1 MAVIFKNP
9 VYLWFLVSIILL
21 IFVHLAT
28 LKLYKK
34 KALKF
39 ANFEAISRV
48 VGRQLL
54 TSNFPVLLMRIL
66 ILIFV
71 ILALAGTTVTYIGQS
86 NDFDFVIAIDTSSS
100 MNADDFTPSRLE
112 AAKEKAINFIDSL
125 SSKTRVGIISF
136 SGVSLINLEIT
147 DELLKVKQSIAEL
160 TISRIGG
167 TDLSEAIITAS
178 TLLSNTDSEEKG
190 KVMILLTDGQSNVG
204 APIED
209 AISYANTHNIIIY
222 TIGIGTEQGGKIAGV
237 ETSLRLDEE
246 TLKQIAEQ
254 TQGAYFR
261 AIDEKTL
268 EDAYGQISTSTNKK
282 ISLNLTLILMVI
294 ALLLLFIEWGMANT
308 KFRIIP

>member
-147 DELLKVKQSIAEL
+147 DELLKAKQSIAEL